1 MREGRGGGASDPA
14 AAPLY
19 RRHAAVGDDRDCPL
33 RAGYKDLKKILRAT
47 DGLGTEATRAGII
60 ELLFKRGFLSKKGAL
75 YPLFRRPGR
84 ALIHSLPGDGRATG
98 HDRPLGVGVD
108 ADQRETVPLSGL
120 MQPLVGTL
128 YQLIDQARS
137 TPVRQFRGLVAPGGA
152 KKSFSKGK
160 GKPKGKKAADDTAPP
175 PQ

>member
-1 MREGRGGGASDPA
+1 MQD
-14 AAPLY
+14 
-19 RRHAAVGDDRDCPL
+19 
-33 RAGYKDLKKILRAT
+33 KDLKKILPRHRRPRHGS
-47 DGLGTEATRAGII
+47 DPRRII
-60 ELLFKRGFLSKKGAL
+60 ELLFKRGFLSKRGAISTL
-75 YPLFRRPGR
+75 RRPAG
-84 ALIHSLPGDGRATG
+84 AHSFPAGDGRATG

-137 TPVRQFRGLVAPGGA
+137 TPVRQFRGPWRRAGRRSRSA
-152 KKSFSKGK
+152 KVKEAERQ
-160 GKPKGKKAADDTAPP
+160 KAADDTAPP